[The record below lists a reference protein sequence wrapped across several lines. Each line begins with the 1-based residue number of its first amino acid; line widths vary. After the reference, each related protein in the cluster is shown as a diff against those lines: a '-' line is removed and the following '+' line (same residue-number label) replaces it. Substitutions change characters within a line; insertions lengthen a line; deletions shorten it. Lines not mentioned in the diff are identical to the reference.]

1 MAERLKL
8 HQELCELL
16 GSKNVYFDPPENIKL
31 KYPCFIYSKE
41 SPVTRSANN
50 KMYFYMDSY
59 NLIYIDANPDNDM
72 TERVFS
78 RFSYVRSGSSYV
90 SDNLHHYTFDIYY

>member
-1 MAERLKL
+1 
-8 HQELCELL
+8 
-16 GSKNVYFDPPENIKL
+16 
-31 KYPCFIYSKE
+31 
-41 SPVTRSANN
+41 
-50 KMYFYMDSY
+50 MDSY

>member
-16 GSKNVYFDPPENIKL
+16 GSKNVYFDPPESIKL

-72 TERVFS
+72 TEKVFS